1 MDEELRAQ
9 CMALCVDPKQLLPDA
24 KAAPLVYEVWEE
36 HLEAVMVFEAS
47 QSQWRVVAGMAGLTY
62 LGFDYLGVKEVA
74 FALGVTKKRW
84 PQVLMQLQVMEFEGA
99 RLFNQRAS

>member
-9 CMALCVDPKQLLPDA
+9 CVALCVDPKQLLPDA
-24 KAAPLVYEVWEE
+24 QPTSQVYEVWEE
-36 HLEAVMVFEAS
+36 HLDAVRVFEAS
-47 QSQWRVVAGMAGLTY
+47 QSQWRVVAGFSGLMY

-84 PQVLMQLQVMEFEGA
+84 PQVLLQLQVMEFEGVK
-99 RLFNQRAS
+99 LFNQRAS